1 MSPVYV
7 VNLESNVDRINNFI
21 NQASRQNISI
31 RRIHA
36 IDGKCLTSQD
46 LHLIRADGPWGL
58 ITANEIACFLSHREA
73 WKAISEDTFSWG
85 VVVEDDVHISSAL
98 STWLTDTSWIPTD
111 ADIVK
116 MEAYPNHKF
125 CCLKSDISIG
135 DRTIYRM
142 RSTLLGAGAY
152 LISRKI
158 CKYLVSENL
167 QINMPVDNYLFD
179 ERSPKFKTLNSYV
192 LEPALFIQDLFLDK
206 HNPRFMNFDSNLS
219 QSRQG
224 RFYKDKLEFQAKG
237 KSKFVREFKRVI
249 RRLRKSVVTKLY
261 FNIKNGVKW
270 NDNEFL

>member
-1 MSPVYV
+1 
-7 VNLESNVDRINNFI
+7 
-21 NQASRQNISI
+21 
-31 RRIHA
+31 
-36 IDGKCLTSQD
+36 
-46 LHLIRADGPWGL
+46 
-58 ITANEIACFLSHREA
+58 
-73 WKAISEDTFSWG
+73 
-85 VVVEDDVHISSAL
+85 
-98 STWLTDTSWIPTD
+98 
-111 ADIVK
+111 
-116 MEAYPNHKF
+116 
-125 CCLKSDISIG
+125 
-135 DRTIYRM
+135 
-142 RSTLLGAGAY
+142 
-152 LISRKI
+152 
-158 CKYLVSENL
+158 
-167 QINMPVDNYLFD
+167 MPVDNYLFD